1 MSRRFRV
8 SFIWAV
14 LVGLLLVAL
23 APRAGLAQVEVSAA
37 IAERSVYV
45 GQPVTLQVS
54 VNGSPSPAEPVW
66 PRLDGID
73 VQPRGGQNISHS
85 STVIING
92 RRQENH
98 FEGYIF
104 TYQVVFQRSGLQ
116 TIPALSVT
124 VDGQEYHTSPLTVSV
139 REPQS
144 RSDVRL
150 RLEVDNTSPYVGEAI
165 ELRAT
170 LYLSATI
177 QNVSIRMPGLDG
189 RFETYDSPDAAQ
201 FAGRQATI
209 DFLGSRAR
217 GERGQATL
225 DGNQY
230 DTFTVRRLIVPVA
243 EGEFELGPAT
253 LSCEVIVRPS
263 RSFFEDD
270 QVERVSVP
278 SNAIRLNVKPLPA
291 EGRPANFSGL
301 IGRYRISAAASAAD
315 VNVGDPITLTIRIG
329 ADGAVLRDPRIDL
342 AQQPGFRDQFR
353 ITPSHS
359 EPERRNGQLIYEE
372 VIRPLRDSVTEIPAI
387 ELPYFD
393 IETGQYAVA
402 SSNAIPLQ
410 VRPTR
415 IVTAGDAVGAEED
428 GPMGSDLRDAAGGIE
443 YNYGAAES
451 LIDQRFVL
459 AEALESPVWIAAL
472 GAPPALYFSALMML
486 MWRKRGR
493 GDESIRRRRRA
504 LGAARRSLEA
514 PRPGES
520 VADQVGAALR
530 QYMADRFDQPAAG
543 LTTSDCVILLEPID
557 ASLAR
562 RLDELL
568 HQCDEAR
575 YSGAARDHGD
585 EWRAEALSLLVQ
597 IDRATAR
604 REEVA
609 A

>member
-1 MSRRFRV
+1 MSSR
-8 SFIWAV
+8 WAG
-14 LVGLLLVAL
+14 LVGLLLVML
-23 APRAGLAQVEVSAA
+23 ASRAGLAQIEVSAA

-54 VNGSPSPAEPVW
+54 VNGSPSPAEPNW

-85 STVIING
+85 STIIINR

-98 FEGYIF
+98 FQGYIF
-104 TYQVVFQRSGLQ
+104 NYQVVFQHSGLQ
-116 TIPALSVT
+116 TIPPLSVS
-124 VDGQEYHTSPLTVSV
+124 VDGQEYHTSPLTVNV

-150 RLEVDNTSPYVGEAI
+150 RLEVDNASPYVGEAI

-170 LYLSATI
+170 LYLSTTI
-177 QNVSIRMPGLDG
+177 QNVSIRVPGLDG
-189 RFETYDSPDAAQ
+189 RFETYDAPDAQ
-201 FAGRQATI
+201 VGGRQATI

-230 DTFTVRRLIVPVA
+230 DTFTVRRLIVPAA

-253 LSCEVIVRPS
+253 LSCEVVVRPS

-301 IGRYRISAAASAAD
+301 IGRYSISAAASAAD
-315 VNVGDPITLTIRIG
+315 VNVGDPITLTIRIS

-342 AQQPGFRDQFR
+342 AEQPGFRDQFR
-353 ITPSHS
+353 ITTSPD
-359 EPERRNGQLIYEE
+359 EPQRRNGQLIYEE
-372 VIRPLRDSVTEIPAI
+372 IIRPLRDSVTEIPSI

-393 IETGQYAVA
+393 IESGRYAVA
-402 SSNAIPLQ
+402 SSNAIPLE

-415 IVTAGDAVGAEED
+415 IVTAGDAVGAD
-428 GPMGSDLRDAAGGIE
+428 TGGPMGRDVRDAAGGIE
-443 YNYGAAES
+443 YNYSAAEA
-451 LIDQRFVL
+451 LVDQRFDL
-459 AEALESPVWIAAL
+459 AEALESPAWIAAL
-472 GAPPALYFSALMML
+472 GAPPVLYFSALMML

-493 GDESIRRRRRA
+493 GDESLRRRRRA
-504 LGAARRSLEA
+504 LGSARRALEA
-514 PRPGES
+514 PRPSES
-520 VADQVGAALR
+520 AAVHVGAALR
-530 QYMADRFDQPAAG
+530 QYMADRFDRPAAG
-543 LTTSDCVILLEPID
+543 LTTSDCVHLLKPID

-575 YSGAARDHGD
+575 YSGGAREHGA
-585 EWRAEALSLLVQ
+585 EWRTQALALLIE